1 MIKKNKMKQQMVKRI
16 SALML
21 NATLCVSACP
31 NVATGQE
38 LTETETTQQEGT
50 KSPSID
56 NSVEETTSAK
66 LKGLQILLNG
76 TTITSGRIDVKKGDT
91 VTVRAEIENED
102 NVKSA
107 FLSVG
112 AEELI
117 IDLTKGEHGYFEGT
131 AVCEEDL
138 GNNSML
144 FYLNYTIYGSTKSL
158 TEYYKEIGTD
168 QEENT
173 EDNKDQ
179 NTENNTQD
187 KTETSEIKV
196 KDIQVSN
203 KEVVIS
209 DNTLTN
215 SNNTDGACITITI
228 SLEGKLEKKK
238 PLEVTY
244 GTSDFTITEEI
255 YNGISTNTFVISIDI
270 SYRNL
275 DDNEYDPYKT
285 GTYEIKSLKIDGK
298 ELAYNGDKTLFTLKD
313 NRTDKTAPVVNAMQV
328 YVNDKLQTGT
338 TFTVKKGDI
347 VKAYLD
353 VTDENQ
359 VAGGYVTLT
368 GTSEGNKYLHE
379 VINVKPSEYD
389 LEGQIEIKDDYEN
402 MEYTISQV
410 ECWDLNNNWANY
422 YKAEDIE
429 SFYKEVKVENAGVV
443 KNDTALKDVV
453 AKLDELIKLEGALDE
468 YMIPHIEQ
476 AKKEGKEITADISL
490 ATIPEKSIDSKVKE
504 GVQAKAKE
512 ALGED
517 VKVAYLDISLN
528 LLADGFNI
536 GNVNKLVEP
545 IGITIKLPE
554 NLKGNYDYKVIR
566 YHENADGTTDI
577 AVLDAVKNADG
588 TITFKTDRFST
599 YAIAYSASEETG
611 NNNQSG
617 NENGTG
623 TGTGNNSPVTGQTGM
638 LALYFAVVVSGLG
651 IFAVSKKRVQK

>member
-1 MIKKNKMKQQMVKRI
+1 MIKNDKMKKQMLKRI
-16 SALML
+16 SACML
-21 NATLCVSACP
+21 AATLCVSACP
-31 NVATGQE
+31 ISAMAAPSSTVDNTIGVQ
-38 LTETETTQQEGT
+38 
-50 KSPSID
+50 SPSIN
-56 NSVEETTSAK
+56 NSTE

-76 TTITSGRIDVKKGDT
+76 TTITSTKMDLKKGDT
-91 VTVRAEIENED
+91 VTVRAEIEGEV
-102 NVKSA
+102 NVERT

-112 AEELI
+112 AE
-117 IDLTKGEHGYFEGT
+117 DLLVYLAKGEHGYFEGT
-131 AVCEEDL
+131 AVCKKDL
-138 GNNSML
+138 GKEGLL
-144 FYLNYTIYGSTKSL
+144 FYLNGTIYGTTKSL

-168 QEENT
+168 Q
-173 EDNKDQ
+173 D
-179 NTENNTQD
+179 ENNTQD
-187 KTETSEIKV
+187 KTETSDIKI

-209 DNTLTN
+209 DTATSGNHV
-215 SNNTDGACITITI
+215 IITI
-228 SLEGKLEKKK
+228 SLEGKLEKQK

-244 GTSDFTITEEI
+244 GTSYITKTQEI
-255 YNGISTNTFVISIDI
+255 YNGISTNRFVISIDI
-270 SYRNL
+270 SKKNL
-275 DDNEYDPYKT
+275 EEDSHDFYKA
-285 GTYEIKSLKIDGK
+285 GTYEIKSLTMDGK
-298 ELAYNGDKTLFTLKD
+298 EIAYNGDKTLFTLTD
-313 NRTDKTAPVVNAMQV
+313 NRTDKKAPVVNAMQV

-410 ECWDLNNNWANY
+410 ECWDLYENWANY
-422 YKAEDIE
+422 WKDEDIK
-429 SFYKEVKVENAGVV
+429 SLYKEVKVENVGVV
-443 KNDTALKDVV
+443 KNDITDKALKDVV
-453 AKLDELIKLEGALDE
+453 SKLDELVKVEGALDE
-468 YMIPHIEQ
+468 SVISQIEQ
-476 AKKEGKEITADISL
+476 AKKDRKEITADISL
-490 ATIPEKSIDSKVKE
+490 ATVPEKSIDSKVKE
-504 GVQAKAKE
+504 GVQEKAKE

-545 IGITIKLPE
+545 IAITIKLPE

-566 YHENADGTTDI
+566 YHENEDGTTEV
-577 AVLDAVKNADG
+577 AVLDTVKNADG